1 MLRSF
6 RHIARL
12 AAVPLLLATIFS
24 APALGQESDELALS
38 LGLAGDEP
46 VAASRFPRPISKIA
60 ENVTVITAD
69 DISRINAHTLAEV
82 LQTVPGIQL
91 NQLQSPGSS
100 VFFTILGA
108 TSSHIL
114 VQLDGVPLNFLSLE
128 HISEVGQ
135 IPVQMIERVEI
146 VKGAS
151 SAAWGPALGGVINII
166 TKSPAT
172 GEAIAGM
179 ASASIAERKTTDLR
193 TELSGTVG
201 RFGYYLTGGNIH
213 SDGLTAGN
221 ANNLNHVFG
230 KFSYDLPD
238 GGKSVFGV
246 DFRDNSMRPLRSY
259 DVPLPVSGWNGFQQ
273 TGDVRYFNSYLSLH
287 LPLADRLSLEVKGR
301 AGERI
306 IKDQR
311 TVLEPLYPIKDTV
324 ARESYHGAALGLD
337 WGDSETN
344 VTAGLEYDK
353 NDFRHRDP
361 VDKRPLFNFDGS
373 LERLSTYLN
382 GTFTVGRFS
391 ILPGIR
397 YEHNNEYQ
405 DVLSYTLGATVRL
418 TDSTL
423 FRAYSARGYNM
434 PMLNPLPIAN
444 GERQLQNI
452 WTHQAGIESS
462 AIPYLWLKG
471 TLFYNKIWNVQSLD
485 PQLMALVLRNQVRQ
499 GIDLEFRTSPLY
511 GFALT
516 GGYTYTD
523 AWDKDTRAELSSE
536 EIGPRQSAKV
546 GLNYDNDGIGLRGAL
561 TGNYVD
567 WYLPGQ
573 PYKYKDT
580 AVIWDLH
587 LTKKLRPADELSP
600 ELFFSVRNIFNGAQ
614 YMIPMYPNNP
624 RWFEGGMR
632 YRF

>member
-1 MLRSF
+1 MVRNF

-12 AAVPLLLATIFS
+12 AAVPLLLATFLS
-24 APALGQESDELALS
+24 APALAEENDELALS
-38 LGLAGDEP
+38 LGLADDEQ
-46 VAASRFPRPISKIA
+46 VTASRFPRPVSKIA

-91 NQLQSPGSS
+91 NQLQSPGST

-128 HISEVGQ
+128 HISEVGE
-135 IPVQMIERVEI
+135 IPVQMIERMEI

-172 GEAIAGM
+172 GEAIGGM
-179 ASASIAERKTTDLR
+179 ASASIAEKETADLR
-193 TELSGTVG
+193 AELSGTVQ

-213 SDGLTAGN
+213 SDGLTPGN

-230 KFSYDLPD
+230 KFTYDLPD

-246 DFRDNSMRPLRSY
+246 DFRDNSLRLLRSY
-259 DVPLPVSGWNGFQQ
+259 EPPFPPNGYQQ
-273 TGDVRYFNSYLSLH
+273 TADVRYLNSYLSLH

-306 IKDQR
+306 MKDQR
-311 TVLEPLYPIKDTV
+311 TLLEPKVPLRKAV
-324 ARESYHGAALGLD
+324 LRESYHGAALGVN

-344 VTAGLEYDK
+344 VSAGVEYDK
-353 NDFRHRDP
+353 NDFKSREP
-361 VDKRPLFNFDGS
+361 VRSQPFLNYVES
-373 LERLSTYLN
+373 LERLGGYLN

-434 PMLNPLPIAN
+434 PMLSPLPIAN
-444 GERQLQNI
+444 GERQLQNV

-471 TLFYNKIWNVQSLD
+471 TLFYNRIWKVQSFD
-485 PQLMALVLRNQVRQ
+485 QQLMALVLRSQIRQ
-499 GIDLEFRTSPLY
+499 GIDLEFRTSPVY

-523 AWDKDTRAELSSE
+523 AWDRDTRAELSSN

-546 GLNYDNDGIGLRGAL
+546 GLNYDNDGVGLRGAL

-567 WYLPGQ
+567 WYLPDQ
-573 PYKYKDT
+573 DYKYKDT

-614 YMIPMYPNNP
+614 YTMPMYPNNP